1 MRSSPEQ
8 LADFA
13 GIAGLSD
20 QATQSLMREI
30 DQRDLVL
37 ALKGAVEPV
46 REKFLGNMSERV
58 QTFMSEEIG
67 LVRCGPEQV
76 LDAQVYELV
85 EQGTIEL

>member
-1 MRSSPEQ
+1 M
-8 LADFA
+8 
-13 GIAGLSD
+13 SD

-46 REKFLGNMSERV
+46 

-76 LDAQVYELV
+76 LDAQVRIPTQVYELV

>member
-1 MRSSPEQ
+1 MRSAPEQ

-46 REKFLGNMSERV
+46 
-58 QTFMSEEIG
+58 
-67 LVRCGPEQV
+67 
-76 LDAQVYELV
+76 LDAQARILAQVYQLV
-85 EQGTIEL
+85 EEGTIEL

>member
-1 MRSSPEQ
+1 MPCTHSTIPPPLVRSAPEQ

-46 REKFLGNMSERV
+46 RIL
-58 QTFMSEEIG
+58 
-67 LVRCGPEQV
+67 
-76 LDAQVYELV
+76 AQVYQLV
-85 EQGTIEL
+85 EQDTIER

>member
-1 MRSSPEQ
+1 M
-8 LADFA
+8 
-13 GIAGLSD
+13 
-20 QATQSLMREI
+20 
-30 DQRDLVL
+30 L

-46 REKFLGNMSERV
+46 REKSLGNMSERV

-76 LDAQVYELV
+76 LDAQVRIPTQVYELV

>member
-1 MRSSPEQ
+1 MRSAPEQ

-46 REKFLGNMSERV
+46 LDA
-58 QTFMSEEIG
+58 Q
-67 LVRCGPEQV
+67 VRI
-76 LDAQVYELV
+76 LAQVYELV